1 MNVRLDIIII
11 NINVTVVR
19 IVALLATIARR
30 TVRVAKAIIIFME
43 ILATQIQNIILL
55 LAMIHIVLIAQLK
68 IVISK
73 TKIYELHFRCLN
85 CEFGYALTYY

>member
-1 MNVRLDIIII
+1 
-11 NINVTVVR
+11 
-19 IVALLATIARR
+19 
-30 TVRVAKAIIIFME
+30 
-43 ILATQIQNIILL
+43 
-55 LAMIHIVLIAQLK
+55 MIHIVLIAQLK